1 MARISTD
8 MGAYKQRLGMLQGD
22 SFSFTFTLK
31 SDGELVD
38 FTDCTAVL
46 QVRERFAD
54 EEAGKPPLATLTQ
67 ASGLTLGGVTGIIT
81 ITLTPSQT
89 QELGTKFKRARF
101 QLRIT
106 DTTSGIVVTVLRGE
120 IRTDRSVIG

>member
-8 MGAYKQRLGMLQGD
+8 MGAHKERLGMLQGD

-31 SDGELVD
+31 SNGELVD
-38 FTDCTAVL
+38 FTDCTAIL

-54 EEAGKPPLATLTQ
+54 EESGKPPLAVLTQ
-67 ASGLTLGGVTGIIT
+67 LSGLTLGGATGVIT
-81 ITLTPSQT
+81 IRLTPVQT

-106 DTTSGIVVTVLRGE
+106 DTTTAIVATVLRGE